1 MKWGLLARAET
12 DRGLGIQTLA
22 MYENL
27 KPDKTLIVLA
37 PSGRPVHLSNYLDA
51 STVALDTSGLVNTLD
66 EQTVR
71 DWWSGLDVVVTVE
84 TFYDWRLI
92 EWAGADGVRTVVH
105 GNPEFW
111 MASNPQPNTWWW
123 PTTWR
128 LDKLPAGVLL
138 PVPVNDD
145 IPITARAASDGGFR
159 VMHIAGNAM
168 EDRNGTNTVL
178 TAMRQ
183 IPHVVEMTL
192 YHQSP
197 IPRVNHPK
205 ITTVRNVEDRWNM
218 YADHHALVLPRRYG
232 GLCLPVLEAM
242 ACGLAVFMSD
252 CSPNL
257 NWPVVPVASDLSKTV
272 AMQTGPVETYETAPN
287 VLANTLKHYANTR
300 SALEAQQAASR
311 EWADNNRWSVLK
323 ERYCA
328 ELDIASR

>member
-1 MKWGLLARAET
+1 MRWGLIARSET

-27 KPDKTLIVLA
+27 KPDKTLVVLA
-37 PSGRPVHLSNYLDA
+37 QSGRPAHTENYPDATILMLDA
-51 STVALDTSGLVNTLD
+51 HKLD
-66 EQTVR
+66 EQAVR

-92 EWAGADGVRTVVH
+92 EWAKADGVRTVVH

-111 MASNPQPNTWWW
+111 MATNPQPDTWWW

-128 LDKLPAGVLL
+128 LDKLPAGVVL
-138 PVPVNDD
+138 PVPVEER
-145 IPITARAASDGGFR
+145 PVTARAADDGAFR

-168 EDRNGTNTVL
+168 EDRNGTNIVL
-178 TAMRQ
+178 NAMR
-183 IPHVVEMTL
+183 HLSHGVELTL

-197 IPRVNHPK
+197 IPRVHHAN
-205 ITTVRNVEDRWNM
+205 IMTERNIENRWDM

-232 GLCLPVLEAM
+232 GLCLPVLEAL
-242 ACGLAVFMSD
+242 ACGLAVFMTD

-257 NWPVVPVASDLSKTV
+257 NWPVVPLASDLSKTV
-272 AMQTGPVETYETAPN
+272 AMQTGPVATYEAVPN
-287 VLANTLKHYANTR
+287 VVANTLKHHANTR
-300 SALEAQQAASR
+300 QALAFQQESAR
-311 EWADNNRWSVLK
+311 CWADKNRWAILK
-323 ERYCA
+323 ETYYA